1 MADAPP
7 PAGRA
12 AAYVRESTEEQGQGF
27 SPDAQRQAIA
37 KFAAEND
44 LTIVGEYCD
53 FHSGWRKADGRP
65 EFQRLMADAAERRFD
80 VVLVFHTS
88 RFARNQVEARRY
100 KALLR
105 ERLGIRV
112 VSVTQPTGEDP
123 SDPSS
128 FLAESIHEMFD
139 EYYSVSLS
147 FWTRAGLAEKARQ
160 GHLVGQLPWGYV
172 RDQDSGE
179 AVPDPERA
187 PLVLGMFERY
197 ATGQESDRSIAAWLN
212 AKGVRTSRGR
222 AFGKDTVREM
232 LVNAAYCG
240 YVTGLRDQSRE
251 IVAGTN
257 RSFPRS
263 CSTACKRSAP
273 GARGSSSP
281 ARRPTSTCCAS
292 CSTASAA
299 AHGCTARAAHA
310 RQCGATS
317 ARPVATATPAASRL

>member
-1 MADAPP
+1 MADATP
-7 PAGRA
+7 PAARA

-37 KFAAEND
+37 RFAAEND
-44 LTIVGEYCD
+44 LTLVGEYCD

-112 VSVTQPTGEDP
+112 VSVTQPMGDDP

-160 GHLVGQLPWGYV
+160 GHLVGQLPWGYM
-172 RDQDSGE
+172 RDPDTRE
-179 AVPDPERA
+179 AVPHPERA

-197 ATGQESDRSIAAWLN
+197 ATGQESDRTIAAWLN
-212 AKGVRTSRGR
+212 AKGARTTKGR
-222 AFGKDTVREM
+222 AFAKDTVREM
-232 LVNAAYCG
+232 LVNA
-240 YVTGLRDQSRE
+240 S
-251 IVAGTN
+251 
-257 RSFPRS
+257 
-263 CSTACKRSAP
+263 
-273 GARGSSSP
+273 
-281 ARRPTSTCCAS
+281 
-292 CSTASAA
+292 
-299 AHGCTARAAHA
+299 
-310 RQCGATS
+310 
-317 ARPVATATPAASRL
+317 